1 MASLIAIPFLIG
13 SVPIGLAVVGAN
25 HILKQKRMT
34 NKFLYWGGITA
45 SAFGG
50 WVVSNRLMT
59 RYVESQVLSAENP
72 DMVSPRMPT
81 RLIVAIDTSASTVM
95 DYKGRFETYQYPLT
109 TDKHLYPLAKKYETM
124 AKNMVKILQPDD
136 VVFLDWNGQ
145 GVRYYDETKQ
155 SYNGTGSY
163 KSIAEFIKGEGLDGG
178 DYLTTTVTITDAPM
192 ASFRE
197 FRAESKFKEPYM
209 KGDKIDMKR
218 GNDGRFRRRLVIPLK
233 KNAEHTQPY
242 HGRDGL
248 DFGRDNKG
256 RFRRR
261 LVIPKEDTEYEKG
274 MLTKKIVPTPSN
286 PSRTITDLFDD
297 SIAYTP
303 SPDEAFTEIEDI
315 TPPFTSPQYFYRW
328 VGSRNSGNPIYF
340 GYPDAPSYDNTLI
353 HYVHP
358 LYDEDYVRLIVEKLN
373 SRL

>member
-34 NKFLYWGGITA
+34 DKFLYWCGITA

-59 RYVESQVLSAENP
+59 LYESQVLSAENP
-72 DMVSPRMPT
+72 DMVYPRMPT

-95 DYKGRFETYQYPLT
+95 DYKGRFSSPHHKYPLT
-109 TDKHLYPLAKKYETM
+109 TEKRQYPLAKKYETM

-163 KSIAEFIKGEGLDGG
+163 KSIAEFIKGEGLDDG

-209 KGDKIDMKR
+209 KGDKLDMKR

-233 KNAEHTQPY
+233 KNADTFNSDSHTDSFMADYKDKFKNWKPSAY
-242 HGRDGL
+242 
-248 DFGRDNKG
+248 
-256 RFRRR
+256 
-261 LVIPKEDTEYEKG
+261 PYEK
-274 MLTKKIVPTPSN
+274 
-286 PSRTITDLFDD
+286 RITQD
-297 SIAYTP
+297 S
-303 SPDEAFTEIEDI
+303 DNEACNSCGEEKVHY
-315 TPPFTSPQYFYRW
+315 QFYL
-328 VGSRNSGNPIYF
+328 
-340 GYPDAPSYDNTLI
+340 AQ
-353 HYVHP
+353 
-358 LYDEDYVRLIVEKLN
+358 KN
-373 SRL
+373 SRYPKIRFLDGATYCQYDTNTCGGNICGDCAENASCENCGAEICTYCENEDNYDHADLVCVDCREFNESLEDD

>member
-13 SVPIGLAVVGAN
+13 SVPLGLAVVGAN
-25 HILKQKRMT
+25 HFLKDKRKT

-50 WVVSNRLMT
+50 WVVSNMLMT
-59 RYVESQVLSAENP
+59 RYVESEVLSAENP
-72 DMVSPRMPT
+72 DMVYPRMPT

-95 DYKGRFETYQYPLT
+95 DYKGRFASYQYPLT
-109 TDKHLYPLAKKYETM
+109 TDKHQYPLAKKYETM

-197 FRAESKFKEPYM
+197 FRAE
-209 KGDKIDMKR
+209 
-218 GNDGRFRRRLVIPLK
+218 
-233 KNAEHTQPY
+233 HTQPY
-242 HGRDGL
+242 YGKDGL

-261 LVIPKEDTEYEKG
+261 LVTPITNTEYEKG

-286 PSRTITDLFDD
+286 PSPPLELDLFDD
-297 SIAYTP
+297 G
-303 SPDEAFTEIEDI
+303 AFTEIEETGLYGYDI
-315 TPPFTSPQYFYRW
+315 TPPPQYFYRW
-328 VGSRNSGNPIYF
+328 IGGASGNPIYY
-340 GYPDAPSYDNTLI
+340 GHPDKENYENSLV

-358 LYDEDYVRLIVEKLN
+358 IYDEDYVKTLADNLN
-373 SRL
+373 IIHSRK